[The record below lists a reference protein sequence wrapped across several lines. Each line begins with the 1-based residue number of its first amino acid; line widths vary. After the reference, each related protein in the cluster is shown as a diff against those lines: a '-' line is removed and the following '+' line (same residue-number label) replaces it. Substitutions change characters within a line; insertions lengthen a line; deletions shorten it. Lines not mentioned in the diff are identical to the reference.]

1 MGTRERRSGLFGHAK
16 YSDTIIRNIPESVR
30 KAVREDI
37 AAIVDPLLANT
48 RAIPGRKRSHRD
60 LTNGE
65 KAQPHQ
71 NEAQNYQKLRE
82 DIVAVIDPMMANN
95 TLSTPTMKRPHLENG
110 NNFNQQQN
118 HNFATKNLNLKK
130 IAAKIQDS
138 HPTITLRS
146 DEPRTLSDAT
156 FSLVKNALSVVKEKS
171 AHQTRL
177 SPFRTL
183 SDQTMHLGETKNEDK
198 DKTLQDSFQYLEES
212 PTADMELSLGECSSY
227 PSYPPL
233 ETTFR
238 QPVQCSSF
246 SPIQEDYDN
255 NFDVYNRFD
264 EENFDVLAGEDLT
277 PEQQP
282 ESSNGNVYPF
292 SFF

>member
-1 MGTRERRSGLFGHAK
+1 
-16 YSDTIIRNIPESVR
+16 
-30 KAVREDI
+30 
-37 AAIVDPLLANT
+37 
-48 RAIPGRKRSHRD
+48 
-60 LTNGE
+60 
-65 KAQPHQ
+65 
-71 NEAQNYQKLRE
+71 
-82 DIVAVIDPMMANN
+82 MMANN

-118 HNFATKNLNLKK
+118 HNFTTKNLNLKK

-198 DKTLQDSFQYLEES
+198 DKTMQDSFQYLEES
-212 PTADMELSLGECSSY
+212 PTADMEVFFGLFGGSCNI
-227 PSYPPL
+227 
-233 ETTFR
+233 ETLKC
-238 QPVQCSSF
+238 QLP
-246 SPIQEDYDN
+246 
-255 NFDVYNRFD
+255 
-264 EENFDVLAGEDLT
+264 
-277 PEQQP
+277 
-282 ESSNGNVYPF
+282 
-292 SFF
+292 

>member
-65 KAQPHQ
+65 KMQSNQ

-118 HNFATKNLNLKK
+118 NNFATKNLNLKK

-198 DKTLQDSFQYLEES
+198 DKTMQDSFQYLEES

>member
-65 KAQPHQ
+65 KMQSNQ

-110 NNFNQQQN
+110 NN
-118 HNFATKNLNLKK
+118 
-130 IAAKIQDS
+130 
-138 HPTITLRS
+138 
-146 DEPRTLSDAT
+146 
-156 FSLVKNALSVVKEKS
+156 
-171 AHQTRL
+171 
-177 SPFRTL
+177 
-183 SDQTMHLGETKNEDK
+183 
-198 DKTLQDSFQYLEES
+198 
-212 PTADMELSLGECSSY
+212 
-227 PSYPPL
+227 
-233 ETTFR
+233 
-238 QPVQCSSF
+238 
-246 SPIQEDYDN
+246 
-255 NFDVYNRFD
+255 
-264 EENFDVLAGEDLT
+264 
-277 PEQQP
+277 
-282 ESSNGNVYPF
+282 
-292 SFF
+292 

>member
-118 HNFATKNLNLKK
+118 HNFATAKNLNLKK

-156 FSLVKNALSVVKEKS
+156 FSLVKNALS
-171 AHQTRL
+171 

-212 PTADMELSLGECSSY
+212 PTADMEVFFGLLGGY
-227 PSYPPL
+227 
-233 ETTFR
+233 
-238 QPVQCSSF
+238 
-246 SPIQEDYDN
+246 
-255 NFDVYNRFD
+255 
-264 EENFDVLAGEDLT
+264 
-277 PEQQP
+277 
-282 ESSNGNVYPF
+282 
-292 SFF
+292 